1 MLFLK
6 LTYVLLIVV
15 MAVAT
20 VLENV
25 KGTPFVQQSIYGSW
39 WFSLLWALLV
49 ALAFAYFLKRHVR
62 RWSLLLLHAAMVVM
76 LLGALLTHLTAY
88 QGIVHLRVLA
98 PTRQPTMSRAS
109 SSWTDRALSTPR
121 SR

>member
-62 RWSLLLLHAAMVVM
+62 RWSLLLLHAAMGVM

-88 QGIVHLRVLA
+88 QA
-98 PTRQPTMSRAS
+98 PSICGATSRQTRWRR
-109 SSWTDRALSTPR
+109 WRR
-121 SR
+121 